1 MTTGRKRFALDSG
14 VAGQKVVLNN
24 TPYTIIGVT
33 PPEFFGLQP
42 GERIDVSVPITMYGL
57 VNPGFAQIGT
67 RFDVLTAPFRPFL
80 NVMARLKPGVTA
92 KQASADLESIFH
104 QSMREAAAS
113 LSGLPFDSPAMRRA
127 FLASTLRLE
136 SGGQGLSA
144 LRQQFSKPLWILMAI
159 VALLLLV
166 TCANVANLLLARAN
180 ARQRE
185 IAVRLTVGAGSRRL
199 IRQLITESVLLAISG
214 GALGLLLAFW
224 SARSLLMLASHSSST
239 IYMRVQPDSAILIFT
254 LLVSLLTALLFGLVP
269 AWRAARPNLTATLIE
284 STRCSGRAGTRSRL
298 GKALIVFQ
306 VAVSLVLLIGAGLL
320 TRSLQNLRNFYPGFN
335 KENVLLLSIHPM
347 TVGYADARAALLY
360 RDLLDR
366 MNRIPGVRSASFSFF
381 SPLRGPVASVQPKI
395 DGIAPLS
402 AKETKAVA
410 ISEVGPDYFR
420 TLETPILSGRD
431 FNAAD
436 RSEAP
441 KVSIINEAMT
451 REYFGTENPIGRHL
465 SLNRGQNWF
474 EIVGVVKET
483 KNRDVRESPVPIAY
497 LPLYQ
502 SPEGAVTFEVRTA
515 INPLSLS
522 DSIQRVIRA
531 TDSRIPIY
539 DIKTLSEQVDDS
551 LVQERLVASLSGLFG
566 LLALILAAVGLYGLM
581 TYATNRRTGEIG
593 IRVAMGATRA
603 QIAGMV
609 LRETLLLVLIGL
621 VIGIPAATALSYLIR
636 SELYGLRA
644 DDPLTILIASFVM
657 AGIAAFAGYFPA
669 RRASHVDPMVAL
681 RTE

>member
-1 MTTGRKRFALDSG
+1 
-14 VAGQKVVLNN
+14 
-24 TPYTIIGVT
+24 
-33 PPEFFGLQP
+33 
-42 GERIDVSVPITMYGL
+42 
-57 VNPGFAQIGT
+57 
-67 RFDVLTAPFRPFL
+67 
-80 NVMARLKPGVTA
+80 
-92 KQASADLESIFH
+92 
-104 QSMREAAAS
+104 
-113 LSGLPFDSPAMRRA
+113 
-127 FLASTLRLE
+127 
-136 SGGQGLSA
+136 
-144 LRQQFSKPLWILMAI
+144 
-159 VALLLLV
+159 
-166 TCANVANLLLARAN
+166 
-180 ARQRE
+180 
-185 IAVRLTVGAGSRRL
+185 
-199 IRQLITESVLLAISG
+199 
-214 GALGLLLAFW
+214 
-224 SARSLLMLASHSSST
+224 
-239 IYMRVQPDSAILIFT
+239 
-254 LLVSLLTALLFGLVP
+254 
-269 AWRAARPNLTATLIE
+269 
-284 STRCSGRAGTRSRL
+284 
-298 GKALIVFQ
+298 
-306 VAVSLVLLIGAGLL
+306 
-320 TRSLQNLRNFYPGFN
+320 
-335 KENVLLLSIHPM
+335 M